1 MPLVSKKDS
10 IYFQLLRLLLISG
23 VISIALFTIAN
34 NISDYV
40 IGNYYYNSDYEEK
53 KDKEYLNKLQTYI
66 NENEVST
73 KDTSELKKWVKKQ
86 KIIILRV
93 YMQNKLVFDS
103 DYPDKELWEE
113 DVESSEYEWAT
124 YYSIEFADGTARVG
138 IAGMYEYQLYSLAFI
153 AELLLSFL
161 LFIIMVLLGIRQKM
175 KYILKLS
182 DEIAILEGGSLDYE
196 ITIKGK
202 DELTV
207 LAEGLDSMRI
217 SFQNMI
223 EQEAEMV
230 NENNKIITEMSH
242 DLRTPVTS
250 MMLYTEIL
258 KKGNYKDE
266 KQLMEYVEKIDR
278 KAHRM
283 KQLTDHLFEYALVS
297 GGKEIELEEPEN
309 CEVLFYDLFSETCS
323 YLIQNGFDVDFKVKW
338 PEKNI
343 RVCTEYIVRILDNI
357 SSNIIKYADPS
368 YKVIISSVSTDQT
381 TGFVFQNVKRELE
394 DKKDSNGVGVQS
406 IRNMMKKMGGR
417 CRIIEENDMF
427 GIEIIFP
434 DVNERKIRE

>member
-23 VISIALFTIAN
+23 VISIALFTITN
-34 NISDYV
+34 NISAYV
-40 IGNYYYNSDYEEK
+40 IWNYYDNSDYEEK
-53 KDKEYLNKLQTYI
+53 KDKEYLDKLQTYI
-66 NENEVST
+66 NENEIST
-73 KDTSELKKWVKKQ
+73 RDASELKKWVKGQ
-86 KIIILRV
+86 KIIILQV
-93 YMQNKLVFDS
+93 YMQNKIVFDS
-103 DYPDKELWEE
+103 DYPDKKLWEE
-113 DVESSEYEWAT
+113 DIESNEYEWAT
-124 YYSIEFADGTARVG
+124 YHSVEFSDGTARVG
-138 IAGMYEYQLYSLAFI
+138 IAGIYEYRLYSIAFI

-161 LFIIMVLLGIRQKM
+161 LFVIMVLLGIRQKM
-175 KYILKLS
+175 EYILKLS
-182 DEIAILEGGSLDYE
+182 NEIAILEGGSLDYE

-202 DELTV
+202 DELAV

-266 KQLMEYVEKIDR
+266 KQFIEYLDKIDR
-278 KAHRM
+278 KARRL
-283 KQLTDHLFEYALVS
+283 KQLTDHLFEYALES
-297 GGKEIELEEPEN
+297 GEKKIELEEPEN
-309 CEVLFYDLFSETCS
+309 CKVLFYDLFSETCS
-323 YLIQNGFDVDFKVKW
+323 YLIQNGFDVDFEMEW

-343 RVCTEYIVRILDNI
+343 RVYTEYIVRILDNI
-357 SSNIIKYADPS
+357 SSNIIKYADPAC
-368 YKVIISSVSTDQT
+368 KVMISFVCTDQT
-381 TGFVFQNVKRELE
+381 TGFVFMNVKKELE
-394 DKKDSNGVGVQS
+394 DKKCSNGVGIQS

-427 GIEIIFP
+427 GIEIMFP
-434 DVNERKIRE
+434 DVN

>member
-1 MPLVSKKDS
+1 MDS
-10 IYFQLLRLLLISG
+10 
-23 VISIALFTIAN
+23 
-34 NISDYV
+34 
-40 IGNYYYNSDYEEK
+40 
-53 KDKEYLNKLQTYI
+53 
-66 NENEVST
+66 
-73 KDTSELKKWVKKQ
+73 
-86 KIIILRV
+86 
-93 YMQNKLVFDS
+93 
-103 DYPDKELWEE
+103 
-113 DVESSEYEWAT
+113 
-124 YYSIEFADGTARVG
+124 GTEHNG
-138 IAGMYEYQLYSLAFI
+138 I
-153 AELLLSFL
+153 
-161 LFIIMVLLGIRQKM
+161 
-175 KYILKLS
+175 
-182 DEIAILEGGSLDYE
+182 
-196 ITIKGK
+196 

-297 GGKEIELEEPEN
+297 GRKEIELEEPEN

-323 YLIQNGFDVDFKVKW
+323 YLIQNGFDVDFKVEW

-357 SSNIIKYADPS
+357 SSNIIKYADPD
-368 YKVIISSVSTDQT
+368 YKVIISSVCTDQT
-381 TGFVFQNVKRELE
+381 TGFVFQNVEKKLE

-406 IRNMMKKMGGR
+406 VKNMMKKMGGS
-417 CRIIEENDMF
+417 CRIIKENDMF
-427 GIEIIFP
+427 GIELLFP
-434 DVNERKIRE
+434 DVN